1 MKVAYKIK
9 HLPYLHFHFVNKDAV
24 FFVAVSLFPLSMK
37 LFPSK
42 FTLENFRFTIQENG
56 NIVPM
61 AISVKKQHNHIDRV
75 LFYSIILYHFVI
87 KQCFFFFFVAR
98 A

>member
-9 HLPYLHFHFVNKDAV
+9 HVPYLHFHFVNKDAV
-24 FFVAVSLFPLSMK
+24 FVVAVSLFPLSMK

-61 AISVKKQHNHIDRV
+61 AISVKQHNHIDSAD
-75 LFYSIILYHFVI
+75 SIILYHFVI
-87 KQCFFFFFVAR
+87 KQCFFFFCVAR